1 MDIDSGYTLLV
12 VASVSVSIL
21 VLILELVLVLGI
33 GVGIV
38 IGSGVCIGI
47 CVSIGAGAG
56 SIRQHLAVS
65 GVLWWHTC
73 SLVTKLPLA
82 HLSVK
87 DPPKCYI
94 TNIYNDE
101 YVRACI
107 PTR

>member
-21 VLILELVLVLGI
+21 VLILELVWVLGI

-65 GVLWWHTC
+65 GILWWHTC
-73 SLVTKLPLA
+73 SLVDQA
-82 HLSVK
+82 ALSS
-87 DPPKCYI
+87 PKCQRPTQVLYNKYI
-94 TNIYNDE
+94 Q
-101 YVRACI
+101 
-107 PTR
+107 